1 MNERKFGRREVMTG
15 AAAAGAVA
23 LLSGLGS
30 ATVAQAS
37 DGSDAAAGAYLI
49 RIHSAI
55 THETNLGVV
64 GLANGGVAVGS
75 DSSSPTSRYQGAWQR
90 TGASAFKVRFL
101 EWQFNGKGANVGY
114 AFIDA
119 HGTFEG
125 NSVSGTYT
133 VRLFPNGAPS
143 QEVDHG
149 TFSGETIVP

>member
-37 DGSDAAAGAYLI
+37 DGSDGPAGAYLI

-55 THETNLGVV
+55 TDETNGGVV
-64 GLANGGVAVGS
+64 GFADGGVAVGS

-90 TGASAFKVRFL
+90 TGANAFKARFL
-101 EWQFNGKGANVGY
+101 EWQFDGKGANVGY

-119 HGTFEG
+119 HGTTKG

-133 VRLFPNGAPS
+133 VRAFSEGGPS

-149 TFSGETIVP
+149 TFAGETLAP